1 MFRHVN
7 RGQLGGDLSTEG
19 VPDLL
24 ADGDAVVDLQL
35 QKRKVIRGVQD
46 WLRLKTTKIGMV
58 EVMSVSVY

>member
-1 MFRHVN
+1 
-7 RGQLGGDLSTEG
+7 LGGDLSTEG